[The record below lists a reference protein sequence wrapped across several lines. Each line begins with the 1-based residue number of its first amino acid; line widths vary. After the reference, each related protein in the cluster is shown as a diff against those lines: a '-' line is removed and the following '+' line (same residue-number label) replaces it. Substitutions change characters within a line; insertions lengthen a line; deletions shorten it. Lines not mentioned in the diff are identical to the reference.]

1 MDPAKF
7 AALSAWLT
15 EAGLAGESETAL
27 LDGFCR
33 RAIVAGLPLAR
44 AMVIIDTLHPV
55 HEGRVFRWR
64 SEGEAGHIEAI
75 EYGPTDAGEAAEN
88 WRRSPFFWLLE
99 TGGSRLRRRLRTG
112 AAPEFPAIA
121 ALQDEGMTDYLAL
134 INRFAAHGVIGE
146 MDCVY
151 SSWATDHPHG
161 FGDAQLE
168 ALSGLMPKL
177 ALAIKCVSL
186 ARIAGTLVE
195 TYLGRDAGR
204 RVLAGR
210 IRRGVAERISAVLW
224 YSDLRGFTRIT
235 DQAPP
240 QQIIPFLND
249 YAEAVISSIYDNGG
263 DVLKLIGDGTLAIFT
278 APSPA
283 TACGSALAA
292 QAALRER
299 LIDLNRRR
307 AGDDLPTTE
316 VYLGLHVGDVFYG
329 NIGSDERLDF
339 TVVGPAVNEVAR
351 IAAMCRSVERGVLLS
366 QAFAEAMD
374 RLERGRPVS
383 VGRYALR
390 GVEHPQELF
399 TLDPFAS
406 L

>member
-1 MDPAKF
+1 M
-7 AALSAWLT
+7 
-15 EAGLAGESETAL
+15 
-27 LDGFCR
+27 
-33 RAIVAGLPLAR
+33 
-44 AMVIIDTLHPV
+44 
-55 HEGRVFRWR
+55 
-64 SEGEAGHIEAI
+64 
-75 EYGPTDAGEAAEN
+75 
-88 WRRSPFFWLLE
+88 
-99 TGGSRLRRRLRTG
+99 
-112 AAPEFPAIA
+112 
-121 ALQDEGMTDYLAL
+121 
-134 INRFAAHGVIGE
+134 
-146 MDCVY
+146 
-151 SSWATDHPHG
+151 
-161 FGDAQLE
+161 
-168 ALSGLMPKL
+168 
-177 ALAIKCVSL
+177 
-186 ARIAGTLVE
+186 
-195 TYLGRDAGR
+195 
-204 RVLAGR
+204 LAGR
-210 IRRGVAERISAVLW
+210 IRRGVAEQISAVLW

-249 YAEAVISSIYDNGG
+249 YAEAVISSIYDNAG

-278 APSPA
+278 AASPA

-307 AGDDLPTTE
+307 AGDNLPTTE

-339 TVVGPAVNEVAR
+339 TVVGPAVNDVAR

-366 QAFAEAMD
+366 QAFAEAMN
-374 RLERGRPVS
+374 RLERGRLVS